1 MERQTVTSS
10 NIHSI
15 GYELAT
21 RTLEVEYN
29 AGGIHQYLNL
39 SPKLHVELMRAPS
52 KGTYLSE
59 RIKNRYR
66 CKKIK

>member
-1 MERQTVTSS
+1 MERQPVKSS
-10 NIHSI
+10 NIRSI
-15 GYELAT
+15 GYEAET

-39 SPKLHVELMRAPS
+39 SPKLHLELMKAAS

-66 CKKIK
+66 CKKIS

>member
-1 MERQTVTSS
+1 MERQPVKSS

-29 AGGIHQYLNL
+29 AGGIYQYLNL
-39 SPKLHVELMRAPS
+39 SARLHVALMQAPS

-66 CKKIK
+66 CKKIR

>member
-1 MERQTVTSS
+1 MERQPVKSS

-29 AGGIHQYLNL
+29 AGGIYQYLNL
-39 SPKLHVELMRAPS
+39 SERLHTALMQASS

-66 CKKIK
+66 CKKIR